1 MPATDRQNRLL
12 LAEDWRRVYQSFRNA
27 DFQSYDFDNL
37 RRTMINYLRENY
49 PEDFNDYI
57 ESSEYLALIDLIA
70 YMGQNISF
78 RIDLNARENYLELA
92 ERRESVLRLA
102 RLLSYNP
109 KRNQAANGLLKV
121 ESVTTTEE
129 ILDSNNVN
137 LANQTI
143 VWNDPTNP
151 DWYEQF
157 VKVMN
162 STLPVNAKFGRP
174 IKKDTADGIPTE
186 QYRMLSTNAEVP
198 VYSFSKNIDGRSVR
212 FEVVSTD
219 VVDKV
224 IQEEAPFPGNNFAF
238 LYRDDGR
245 GSASSNT
252 GFFSHFREGS
262 IDEGVFNITTPSTNQ
277 VVSIDAVNVNNT
289 DVWLYKLDSFGA
301 EQELWTRVDSVEGN
315 NVVYNNLNKSIN
327 NIYSVLTRVDDR
339 ISLMFSD
346 GVFGNLPKGSFR
358 IFYRVSKNERVI
370 ITPDDMRGITVAIPY
385 LSKTDK
391 VETLTMTYEL
401 KYTVDNSTQSE
412 SNASIK
418 QNAPAT
424 YYTQNRMVTGE
435 DYQISPL
442 AVSQEII
449 KVKSINRTSS
459 GISRYFDLIDA
470 TGKYSKTNL
479 YGTDGIIFKENLE
492 PKTTFTFITKTDVEG
507 AIVNT
512 IQPILRDKK
521 VRNYYYN
528 NFPKISTVDLGITWT
543 QLTKTT
549 NLSTGYFKNS
559 ADVRSQLGSFTSSL
573 LKLMVPGSLVKFL
586 PPVGQSFLNTDLVS
600 NTGYQGKKGVVD
612 YKWVKIAAVSG
623 DGTITATTGAGPVSL
638 NDIIPTG
645 ARLSEIVPG
654 LAGSLEADVSTQL
667 IDQVFAYK
675 TFGLRYSTDTRSWRI
690 VTENNLN
697 VSANFS
703 TGKTGDISNQ
713 QLDASWMLLFET
725 NGETYTI
732 KHRGMRYIFESDQE
746 MRFYFDKTD
755 KIYNN
760 LTGKIVKDKISVLNI
775 NTKPDSALPFTVNYD
790 WELTEEYR
798 DAEGYVDSKKIEIT
812 FFDSDDD
819 GVVDD
824 PDIFDTIVDETTN
837 PLTKYIFQKKVTT
850 TDGVEDFNYVSAT
863 TLGIII
869 LSLEASLQ
877 ALSTYTNGQL
887 FYFTNNNI
895 FKTYNSTIGVLEQTT
910 DYRARVGRDDLTFHY
925 IHGADDS
932 SRIDPSASNLIDTY
946 ILTKSYDTDFRL
958 FLNGAGTLPLPPS
971 SDALSLSYN
980 SQLSKIKSL
989 SDEIIYHP
997 VKYKVLF
1004 GERADAD
1011 LQATFKVVKNP
1022 DIVLNDN
1029 DIKSRIVSAINEY
1042 FALENWDFGDK
1053 FFFSEMANYVMS
1065 QMTPDLVTFI
1075 IVPNQT
1081 SLVFGSLYEI
1091 KSESDEIFISG
1102 ATVDNV
1108 DVIDAVTA
1116 TRLRAQEGGVVT
1128 ASTRIS
1134 AGIQSST
1141 TLANTTLANST
1152 STSSTSTSSTSS
1164 STASTSSSSSS
1175 SSSSSGSSSSGGY

>member
-1081 SLVFGSLYEI
+1081 SQVFGSLYEI

-1108 DVIDAVTA
+1108 NVIDAVTA
-1116 TRLRAQEGGVVT
+1116 TRLRTQEGGVVT